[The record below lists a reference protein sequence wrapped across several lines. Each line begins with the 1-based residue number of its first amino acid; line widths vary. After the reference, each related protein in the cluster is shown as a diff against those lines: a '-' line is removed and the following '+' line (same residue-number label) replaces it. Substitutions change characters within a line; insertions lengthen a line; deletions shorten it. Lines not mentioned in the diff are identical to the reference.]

1 MANLFYYIIL
11 YFLWG
16 GLFGV
21 LALSPKK
28 NKNEEDKVWSFI
40 FFWPIYVCLFILKG
54 FVKAVNYLI
63 QDILSI

>member
-1 MANLFYYIIL
+1 MADFLYYIVL

-21 LALSPKK
+21 LALSSKK

-40 FFWPIYVCLFILKG
+40 FFWPIYLCLFILKG

-63 QDILSI
+63 QTLSDF